1 MKKIIN
7 NFKENPDKIL
17 YRLVLIAVI
26 LSMIPVWYLGR
37 YAVPS
42 LDDYYFGIMP
52 RQAWLETHSL
62 GAVIKAAGEM
72 VKFYFYAK
80 QATYS
85 SVFLMSLFPGVI
97 NERWYFVT
105 PIIMTGMLMGS
116 LTVLIH
122 TVFSKC
128 MGIKNKYLVGIVNLL
143 IIFLSIQT
151 MVVPLEG
158 IYWYNGALHYIF
170 MNSVMYFEIALILN
184 YLKSDNRTAKIWML
198 VVSALLGIVVGGG
211 NLITGLQACILVALH
226 IVLIVCQIIADKK
239 DNKFLKRV
247 GVAGFTKDG
256 LLVLIPEVIT
266 VIAFLVNIT
275 APGNAERQAFE
286 EQMNPVKAVIESFYW
301 GAVHGISWIKPMTI
315 VVFAIIAVIIW
326 KLCENNDRKYI
337 HPLLMAFISY
347 CIFAAMFTPTF
358 YATSMDA
365 PDRVKN
371 IIGVAENVIILLNI
385 SNDFGY
391 LRSKAVVCK
400 KEKTEASLLTGIMK
414 QTELKYGTA
423 IFGGLVILAVIFLL
437 PESKN
442 TYTTLSAV
450 RSIVIGDA
458 ARYYEESWE
467 RIDQYNDRTKDIVA
481 VYPISD
487 NAKPYLLFKQ
497 DISNDGEEGFWQNI
511 EISDF
516 YGKENIVVLER
527 NN

>member
-7 NFKENPDKIL
+7 SIKEKPDKYL
-17 YRLVLIAVI
+17 YWLVFTAVM
-26 LSMIPVWYLGR
+26 LTMIPVWYLGR

-52 RQAWLETHSL
+52 HQAWLETHSIIE
-62 GAVIKAAGEM
+62 VIKAAGDM
-72 VKFYFYAK
+72 VNFYFYAK

-97 NERWYFVT
+97 NEKWYFVT
-105 PIIMTGMLMGS
+105 PLIMTGMLMGS
-116 LTVLIH
+116 LTALIH

-143 IIFLSIQT
+143 VIFLTIQT
-151 MVVPLEG
+151 MIVPLEG

-170 MNSVMYFEIALILN
+170 MNSVMYFEAALILN
-184 YLKSDNRTAKIWML
+184 YINSDDGKKKIWML
-198 VVSALLGIVVGGG
+198 VISALLGIVVGGG
-211 NLITGLQACILVALH
+211 NLITGLQACILAVLH
-226 IVLIVCQIIADKK
+226 LILVICQSISDKK
-239 DNKFLKRV
+239 ENCFLKRL
-247 GVAGFTKDG
+247 GICGFNKKA
-256 LLVLIPEVIT
+256 LPAFIPEAVTIA
-266 VIAFLVNIT
+266 AFLVNIT

-286 EQMNPVKAVIESFYW
+286 IQMNPVKAIIESFYW
-301 GAVHGISWIKPMTI
+301 GAVHGVSWIKPMTI
-315 VVFAIIAVIIW
+315 VVFAIVAVIVW
-326 KLCENNDRKYI
+326 KLCEHNEKKYI
-337 HPLLMAFISY
+337 HPGLMALVSF

-371 IIGVAENVIILLNI
+371 IIGVAENVLILLNI
-385 SNDFGY
+385 ANGFGY
-391 LRSKAVVCK
+391 ARSKAVVGK
-400 KEKTEASLLTGIMK
+400 KDRAEATMLTGIMK
-414 QTELKYGTA
+414 QTEIKYA
-423 IFGGLVILAVIFLL
+423 AAVFGGLVVLLVIFLL

-458 ARYYEESWE
+458 AKYYEENWE
-467 RIDQYNDRTKDIVA
+467 RIEQYNDSSKSVVE

-487 NAKPYLLFKQ
+487 DAKPYLLFKQ
-497 DISNDGEEGFWQNI
+497 DISNDGDEGFWQNI

-516 YGKENIVVLER
+516 YGKESIIVIEDD
-527 NN
+527 